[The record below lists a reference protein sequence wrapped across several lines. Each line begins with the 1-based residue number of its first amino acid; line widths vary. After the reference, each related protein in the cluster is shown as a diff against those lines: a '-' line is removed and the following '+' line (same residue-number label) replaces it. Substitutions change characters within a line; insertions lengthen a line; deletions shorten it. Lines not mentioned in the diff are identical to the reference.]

1 MGNCCKSTVSQ
12 DLEWNDQ
19 INDLVIKSPRP
30 EKNNTPS
37 FIIETSI
44 EAEMSTHDGILDFL
58 QNPEQDIPKIIY
70 G

>member
-1 MGNCCKSTVSQ
+1 M
-12 DLEWNDQ
+12 
-19 INDLVIKSPRP
+19 IKSPRP